1 MRCAVFA
8 ATKRGVETALRL
20 KDGLTCDSVEL
31 YLKNNREK
39 EISAKRFDRLPDAVA
54 EAFQKYD
61 ALIFFMATGIAVRM
75 IAPYLRGK
83 LTDPAVLVADDRGC
97 HIISLL
103 SGHVGGG
110 NALTLRVADCLGG
123 EPVVTT
129 ATDAN
134 GLTAPDALAT
144 EIGLRPVPKPMIQ
157 VMNGA
162 LLAGENI
169 VYAIDVA
176 LPRKTFFEGVLS
188 LRNISFVHLS
198 SDEALRAKTLTVFI
212 TDNDSL
218 RSERLLSLVPRR
230 LVAGMGCRRGVPKGI
245 LKKALAEACMHI
257 GQKIEAVS
265 VIASAEIKHDETG
278 LLELAK
284 DLGIEARFFDNG
296 ALQKKIEDYGLV
308 ESSFVRQQ
316 IGVGNICEAAAL
328 CCVSQ
333 GRIALP
339 KTKWEK
345 ATVALVWEK

>member
-8 ATKRGVETALRL
+8 ATKRGVESALRL
-20 KDGLTCDSVEL
+20 KDGLSCDSVEL
-31 YLKNNREK
+31 FLKNDREQ
-39 EISAKRFDRLPDAVA
+39 EVSAKRFDRLPDAVA

-61 ALIFFMATGIAVRM
+61 ALIFFMAAGIAVRM
-75 IAPYLRGK
+75 IAPHLRGK
-83 LTDPAVLVADDRGC
+83 LTDPAVLVADEMGR
-97 HIISLL
+97 HIVSLL

-162 LLAGENI
+162 LLTGENI
-169 VYAIDVA
+169 VYAIDDA
-176 LPRKTFFEGVLS
+176 LPRQKFFEEALS
-188 LRNISFVHLS
+188 ARGISFMRLS
-198 SDEALRAKTLTVFI
+198 AEEALQAETLTVFI
-212 TDNDSL
+212 TDDDSL

-230 LVAGMGCRRGVPKGI
+230 LVAGMGCRRGVPKEA
-245 LKKALAEACMHI
+245 LKKALAEACARI
-257 GQKIEAVS
+257 GQDIEAVS
-265 VIASAEIKHDETG
+265 VIASTEVKRDEAG
-278 LLELAK
+278 LLGLAK

-296 ALQKKIEDYGLV
+296 ALQEKIDAYGLE
-308 ESSFVRQQ
+308 ESDFVRGQ

-328 CCVSQ
+328 CCVRQ

-345 ATVALVWEK
+345 ATVALIWEK